1 MAISLKPFQGVSVT
15 VVTAGTEVQPAVLL
29 PDNCHTLIVQNPN
42 AAAIVYVAFSP
53 NAASFVLLDA
63 VRIPAGASIT
73 LAIGPQSERPAS
85 GILGF
90 SDRLFFD
97 ASVNGSTIA
106 VTYVNGISS

>member
-1 MAISLKPFQGVSVT
+1 MALSLKPFQGTLVT
-15 VVTAGTEVQPAVLL
+15 VVVAGAAVSPAVPL
-29 PDNCHTLIVQNPN
+29 PDNCHTVLVQNPN

-63 VRIPAGASIT
+63 VRIPAGAAIT
-73 LAIGPQSERPAS
+73 LAIGAQSERPAT

-97 ASVNGSTIA
+97 ASVNGSIIA
-106 VTYVNGISS
+106 VTYVNGISA